1 MTDEPPAKRQ
11 RTSSPDPATP
21 TRSDK
26 FWLPYGDIVLVVNL
40 TMFRVNRDVLRLQSS
55 VFSDMFSVPQP
66 NEGQSTIEDCPVV
79 HLSGD
84 DVGDWNLVLDALYHP
99 WRQKLRLEVDMIC
112 AMLRLGRKYDMI
124 EVTSNALA
132 RVRNDFPGDFEQW
145 ADIPDGGD
153 MVDSQPETAALL
165 QLLETAHEFGL
176 WRSYPTIAYGILLW
190 MPISKLAETFPHPK
204 QNISPDRKLVLAVAA
219 KAITEHQKEQLAWLL
234 TDETIPSDACT
245 SPETCASL
253 RTTILRRMLWGPES
267 EEPQVKMTMLWHWA
281 GSMLGTWTE
290 KLCKECNEAGRPV
303 FQQHRDDAWAKLP
316 TFFGLSPWEELKDA
330 LELETEDSA

>member
-124 EVTSNALA
+124 ETLSNGPTSPTEATWWTRSRRRPLCCSCWRRHTNL
-132 RVRNDFPGDFEQW
+132 DF
-145 ADIPDGGD
+145 GGATQR
-153 MVDSQPETAALL
+153 SHT
-165 QLLETAHEFGL
+165 EFCFGCL
-176 WRSYPTIAYGILLW
+176 
-190 MPISKLAETFPHPK
+190 SKLAETFPNPK

-219 KAITEHQKEQLAWLL
+219 KAIIEHQKDQLAWLL

-330 LELETEDSA
+330 LELETEESS